1 MSPALLATLAQLNA
15 LRSRHPRVAVA
26 VLARNARN
34 APVADASEVVLR
46 GWYLYLISEIRS
58 AV

>member
-1 MSPALLATLAQLNA
+1 MSNALLATLAQLTA
-15 LRSRHPRVAVA
+15 LRAKHPKVAVS

-34 APVADASEVVLR
+34 APVADASETVLR

-58 AV
+58 AI